1 MLRLLVGLSSISA
14 RITRRSSV
22 AETTGKRTTS
32 AHARQK
38 IPCKALNLRRSGV
51 RTDARHSHKAG
62 IASNSQL
69 RFSRSSMHLQ
79 L

>member
-14 RITRRSSV
+14 RMARRSSV
-22 AETTGKRTTS
+22 AETTGKRITN

-38 IPCKALNLRRSGV
+38 IPCNALTLRLPGV
-51 RTDARHSHKAG
+51 RTDSRHSHNAG
-62 IASNSQL
+62 IASSSQL
-69 RFSRSSMHLQ
+69 RFSRSSMRLS